1 MKLSKCYASY
11 KYSNVLICQEPDVEK
26 EDFLTGVKTMCPG
39 RIYWSLQTKDEV
51 QSLIDS
57 GKDLKWEVVEHPNG
71 KQTYKFSIKEDKK
84 GE

>member
-11 KYSNVLICQEPDVEK
+11 KYNNITICQEPDVEK

-39 RIYWSLQTKDEV
+39 RVYWSLQTKDEIKA
-51 QSLIDS
+51 LIDS
-57 GKDLKWEVVEHPNG
+57 GKDLQWEVVKHPNG
-71 KQTYKFSIKEDKK
+71 KETYKFSIKEDKK